1 MEWSRGSGKSPHDI
15 ARDEGQYPLAKIIAA
30 ADVLLDSEAAAL
42 PKLTRL
48 LNSKNPIIQYWALI
62 NCMVIKTEDEKI
74 TKRIMGLTRS
84 PVDATRIAAAE
95 HLARL
100 GKKDP
105 RPVLNEVLL
114 NNSNV
119 LARLQ
124 AINALD
130 HVQEAYPYDANVF
143 ERSAAMWPTN
153 VKDLSAE
160 WMGRYKAYDVRVME
174 FLAKQDA
181 K

>member
-1 MEWSRGSGKSPHDI
+1 M
-15 ARDEGQYPLAKIIAA
+15 
-30 ADVLLDSEAAAL
+30 VLS
-42 PKLTRL
+42 
-48 LNSKNPIIQYWALI
+48 
-62 NCMVIKTEDEKI
+62 TEDEKI
-74 TKRIMGLTRS
+74 TQRITALTHS
-84 PVDATRIAAAE
+84 PIAATRIAAAE

-114 NNSNV
+114 NNPNV

-130 HVQEAYPYDANVF
+130 HVQEAYPYDATVF
-143 ERSAAMWPTN
+143 EKSKAIWPTN
-153 VKDLSAE
+153 PKDLTAD

-174 FLAKQDA
+174 FLEN
-181 K
+181 